1 MENINFTFFKNIQEG
16 GYFNT
21 EPKKS
26 KTKKYKIINNI
37 KR

>member
-16 GYFNT
+16 GYFNNET
-21 EPKKS
+21 KKS
-26 KTKKYKIINNI
+26 KIKKYKIINNK

>member
-21 EPKKS
+21 KS
-26 KTKKYKIINNI
+26 NKIITKKYKIISNK